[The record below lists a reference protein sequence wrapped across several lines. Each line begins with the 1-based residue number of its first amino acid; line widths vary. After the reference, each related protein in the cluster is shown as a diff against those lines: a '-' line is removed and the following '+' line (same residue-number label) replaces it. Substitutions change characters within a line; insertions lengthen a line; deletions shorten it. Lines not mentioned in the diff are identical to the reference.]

1 MNILMHGRKTVAN
14 EEGFT
19 SFTSD
24 WEHIL
29 TSDKVLQH
37 LYTIQA
43 CGHCGTEPVPLRWKS
58 MEWFWNMHLLEW
70 MFSPCWKKKNAT
82 QSTWELLVPHAEH
95 HKCSL
100 VTCIK
105 RIYSDPGS
113 YITDKWMPEGLP
125 HLHAQTASAGGWWR
139 LIVRRREGKV
149 TCSLG
154 FLRKWLIK
162 NLF

>member
-43 CGHCGTEPVPLRWKS
+43 CGHCGTGTVPLRWKS

-70 MFSPCWKKKNAT
+70 MFSPCWKKKMQHKVLGSFWCPMLNIINAVWWLVLRESI
-82 QSTWELLVPHAEH
+82 QIQGAILLTNECLKVSHTYMHRQPQREA
-95 HKCSL
+95 
-100 VTCIK
+100 
-105 RIYSDPGS
+105 D
-113 YITDKWMPEGLP
+113 EGWLWGGGRVRLP
-125 HLHAQTASAGGWWR
+125 AVLA
-139 LIVRRREGKV
+139 
-149 TCSLG
+149 
-154 FLRKWLIK
+154 F
-162 NLF
+162 